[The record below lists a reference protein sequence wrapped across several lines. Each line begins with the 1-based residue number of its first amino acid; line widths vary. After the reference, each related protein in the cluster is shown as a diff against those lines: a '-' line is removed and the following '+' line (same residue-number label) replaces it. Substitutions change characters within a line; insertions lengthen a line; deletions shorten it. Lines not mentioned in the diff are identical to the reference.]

1 MQNQDEG
8 KLAPKGDDEE
18 ILAEARAL
26 LEYDT
31 ANMGDNI
38 REARD
43 DLLFLK
49 GGENQWSMAAKA
61 ERVADRRPMLTIN
74 KLPTFLHQVTN
85 DQRMNTP
92 RIKIHAVDSESDP
105 KTAEVLQGLVRHIE
119 YASNADVAYDRAVNS
134 AARIGFGY
142 FRLITGYCDEA
153 SFDQDIKFQ
162 SIRNP
167 FTVHLGPH
175 QEPDGSDLTK
185 AMISV
190 RMPKS
195 EFKRL
200 YPKASM
206 NVDQL
211 GTRDAANW
219 IDEQEVRVAEYY
231 RVHEKTAT
239 LIQLSNGEVGY
250 KDDLLALPPGVTVV
264 AERSSSKRE
273 VQWFKTNGVEVLER
287 AVIPCRWIPIFP
299 VYGEEIDVDGRV
311 YRSGIIRHAKDPAK
325 MYNFWM
331 TTATEEIALRPK
343 SPFIGAEG
351 TFEGHKQKWMQAN
364 HRSFPYLE
372 YKPVSLG
379 GQLAPPPQ
387 RQPMADIPSG
397 ALQMMLHANDNI
409 KATTGLFDS
418 SLGARGS
425 ATSGVQERQQQR
437 QGDMA
442 NFHYTDGLN
451 RAIRHAG
458 RCIINMVPSIYD
470 TERVVRLLGEDGSA
484 TYAEVNKPVPPEEQ
498 QPDPK
503 TGAIQTILND
513 LTVGTYDVTVDSGPS
528 YDTLRQEAAE
538 NMIELGGR
546 WPKLMEVAGDKVV
559 KAMDWPMADEIA
571 ERIANTIP
579 MEVRQTEEER
589 KAGGMLPPE
598 VQAQMQQMQAQMQQ
612 MQQLLQEAQSG
623 IEKARID
630 AESRER
636 VAEINAVAKQD
647 VEELKGVIQLLL
659 AKMQPSPELTAQ
671 AMQTGEN
678 DASRPVVTSPTEPA
692 QSEGLPA
699 DDSTGQEFA
708 Q

>member
-1 MQNQDEG
+1 MNAQDEG
-8 KLAPKGDDEE
+8 KLAPKGDDDE
-18 ILAEARAL
+18 IIAEAREL
-26 LEYDT
+26 LEYDLSS
-31 ANMGDNI
+31 NGENV

-49 GGENQWSMAAKA
+49 GGANQWSMHAQA

-92 RIKIHAVDSESDP
+92 RIKVHAVDNGSDP

-142 FRLITGYCDEA
+142 FRLLTDYCDEN
-153 SFDQDIKFQ
+153 SFNQEIKFQ

-185 AMISV
+185 AMLST

-200 YPKASM
+200 YPNASM
-206 NVDQL
+206 NVDSL
-211 GTRDAANW
+211 GTKDNANW
-219 IDEQEVRVAEYY
+219 IDQLEVRVAEYY
-231 RVHEKTAT
+231 RVHETSAT

-250 KDDLLALPPGVTVV
+250 EDDLLELPAGVTI
-264 AERSSSKRE
+264 AAKRPSTKRE

-287 AVIPCRWIPIFP
+287 AIIPCRWIPIFP
-299 VYGEEIDVDGRV
+299 VYGEELDIDGKVTRHGL
-311 YRSGIIRHAKDPAK
+311 IRHAKDPAK

-343 SPFIGAEG
+343 SPYIGAEG
-351 TFEGHKQKWMQAN
+351 TFEGHKAKWQNAN
-364 HRSFPYLE
+364 VRSYPYLE

-397 ALQMMLHANDNI
+397 ALQMMMHANDNI

-418 SLGARGS
+418 SLGARGN

-458 RCIINMVPSIYD
+458 RCIIDMIPHIYD
-470 TERVVRLLGEDGSA
+470 TERVVRVMGEDGSA
-484 TYAEVNKPVPPEEQ
+484 SPAEINKPEVNEQ
-498 QPDPK
+498 
-503 TGAIQTILND
+503 TGAIERILND

-546 WPKLMEVAGDKVV
+546 WPKLMEVAGDKVI

-571 ERIANTIP
+571 ERVAATIP
-579 MEVRQTEEER
+579 AEIRMTEEER
-589 KAGGMLPPE
+589 KQGGNLPPE
-598 VQAQMQQMQAQMQQ
+598 VQAQMEQMQGQMQQ
-612 MQQLLQEAQSG
+612 MQQALQEAQSG
-623 IEKARID
+623 IEKAKID
-630 AESRER
+630 AASRER
-636 VAEINAVAKQD
+636 VAEINAVSKQD
-647 VEELKGVIQLLL
+647 VEELKGVIALLL

-678 DASRPVVTSPTEPA
+678 DVSRPVAASVAEPA
-692 QSEGLPA
+692 QQEGLPM
-699 DDSTGQEFA
+699 DDSIGQESA